1 MVKQRNKDYARDY
14 IFTYAFSWVFAAFL
28 FFRLSGGDWGF
39 WLFCSICSLLFSF
52 FFLWAPISNI
62 LTSNA
67 LKVIRIISMGMLF
80 ISLALFV
87 AEYVRLLGGESLEI
101 IANKSWR
108 LPIAIV
114 GLLWVCSS
122 VVSVAIQVIYP
133 IAKAQAEVGGGSKR
147 EVWLKSLALIAVA
160 FGFLTII
167 LMPLVNIKYVIIIL
181 AIGMVLLSSGV
192 FVGIKK

>member
-1 MVKQRNKDYARDY
+1 
-14 IFTYAFSWVFAAFL
+14 
-28 FFRLSGGDWGF
+28 
-39 WLFCSICSLLFSF
+39 
-52 FFLWAPISNI
+52 
-62 LTSNA
+62 
-67 LKVIRIISMGMLF
+67 MGMLF